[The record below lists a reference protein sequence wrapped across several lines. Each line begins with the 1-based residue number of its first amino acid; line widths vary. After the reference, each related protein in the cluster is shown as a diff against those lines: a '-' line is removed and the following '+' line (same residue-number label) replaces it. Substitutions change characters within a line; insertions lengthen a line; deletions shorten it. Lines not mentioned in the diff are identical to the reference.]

1 MMMTNQFMVK
11 VYNKYHKDYPEDAIY
26 IGRGSDYGNPFIIG
40 KDGTRKEVIEKY
52 INIIESNEN
61 LKNLIIQ
68 RLKGKNLLCYCS
80 PKSCHG
86 DYLLKIANE

>member
-1 MMMTNQFMVK
+1 MVK